1 MVRKKEEAKSKDSG
15 KSGKDAPK
23 KERLSVSAFLSNIDK
38 PKPAVAPKPKAKA
51 APAAS
56 AYTSGLDL
64 PPSDDEDEVF
74 LPVLLLF
81 LIVNRI
87 LSLLCSIPSL
97 LLFSGLFEPAQFETL
112 INPGARYGLTRALEL
127 MDTGTSS
134 FKGFRACLCKP

>member
-1 MVRKKEEAKSKDSG
+1 MVRKKEEAASAAGGGGTAKAKSKDSA

-64 PPSDDEDEVF
+64 PPSDDEDEVY

-81 LIVNRI
+81 SDRKQNSVVVVFD
-87 LSLLCSIPSL
+87 S
-97 LLFSGLFEPAQFETL
+97 F
-112 INPGARYGLTRALEL
+112 
-127 MDTGTSS
+127 SS
-134 FKGFRACLCKP
+134 FVLWFIRACSV